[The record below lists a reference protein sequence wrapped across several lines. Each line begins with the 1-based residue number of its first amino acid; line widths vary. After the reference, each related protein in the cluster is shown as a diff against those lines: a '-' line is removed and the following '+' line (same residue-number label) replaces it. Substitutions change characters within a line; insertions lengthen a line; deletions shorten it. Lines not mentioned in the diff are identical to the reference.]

1 MANSIA
7 LAEKFLPILDE
18 IYKRESLTAR
28 LDAKTKPVEFGG
40 VNEIKIFKTS
50 VVGLGDY
57 SRATGYPAGDVTAS
71 WETIALT
78 QERGRA
84 FAIDRMDDEE
94 TLGMAFGKL
103 AGEFIRTQVVPEV
116 DAYRFSK
123 WASTA
128 NVSTTNAAALANA
141 AATLAAIDVASGTL
155 DDDEVPQEGRLLFI
169 AQPQYRQLTAA
180 VTRSLENQSTY
191 DRRLRQLDEMTIIPV
206 PQGRFYTAI
215 TTNAGA
221 LSNQGGYTKGAAATN
236 LNFILMHPTAVE
248 QATKLANLKI
258 FSPEENQLTDSWLFQ
273 YRLYHDAWVYDNKVD
288 GVYIHKS
295 NA

>member
-155 DDDEVPQEGRLLFI
+155 DDAEVPQEGRLLFI

-236 LNFILMHPTAVE
+236 LNFILMHPTAVA

-273 YRLYHDAWVYDNKVD
+273 YRLYHDAWVYDNKVS

>member
-1 MANSIA
+1 MANTIA

-57 SRATGYPAGDVTAS
+57 SRATGYPAGDVTAT

-128 NVSTTNAAALANA
+128 NVSTTAAAALANA
-141 AATLAAIDVASGTL
+141 AATLAAIDVASGVL

>member
-50 VVGLGDY
+50 VVGLGNY
-57 SRATGYPAGDVTAS
+57 SRSTGYPAGDVTAS

-128 NVSTTNAAALANA
+128 NVSTTAAAALANA
-141 AATLAAIDVASGTL
+141 AATLAAIDVASGQL

-169 AQPQYRQLTAA
+169 SQPQYRQLIAA

-206 PQGRFYTAI
+206 PQGRFYTSI
-215 TTNAGA
+215 TLNAGA
-221 LSNQGGYTKGAAATN
+221 LSNQGGYSKAGGATN

>member
-123 WASTA
+123 WAGTA
-128 NVSTTNAAALANA
+128 NVSTTAAAALANA

>member
-40 VNEIKIFKTS
+40 VNEIKIFKTN

-123 WASTA
+123 WAGTA
-128 NVSTTNAAALANA
+128 NVSTTAAAALANA

-221 LSNQGGYTKGAAATN
+221 LSNQGGYTKGEAATN

>member
-50 VVGLGDY
+50 VVGLGNY
-57 SRATGYPAGDVTAS
+57 SRSTGYPAGDVTAS

-123 WASTA
+123 WAGTA
-128 NVSTTNAAALANA
+128 DVSTTAAAALANA

>member
-1 MANSIA
+1 MANTIA

-50 VVGLGDY
+50 VVGLGNY
-57 SRATGYPAGDVTAS
+57 SRSTGYPAGDVTAT

-128 NVSTTNAAALANA
+128 NVSTTAAAALANA
-141 AATLAAIDVASGTL
+141 AATLAAIDVAAGTL

-236 LNFILMHPTAVE
+236 LNFILMHPTAVG

-273 YRLYHDAWVYDNKVD
+273 YRLYHDAWVYDNKVS

-295 NA
+295 NV

>member
-1 MANSIA
+1 MANTIA

-50 VVGLGDY
+50 VVGLGNY
-57 SRATGYPAGDVTAS
+57 SRSTGYPAGDVTAT

-128 NVSTTNAAALANA
+128 NVSTTAAAALANA
-141 AATLAAIDVASGTL
+141 AATLAAIDVAAGTL

-273 YRLYHDAWVYDNKVD
+273 YRLYHDAWVYDNKVS

-295 NA
+295 NV

>member
-40 VNEIKIFKTS
+40 VNEIKIFKTN

-123 WASTA
+123 WAGTA
-128 NVSTTNAAALANA
+128 NVSTTAAAALANA

-221 LSNQGGYTKGAAATN
+221 LSNQGGYVKGAAATN

>member
-1 MANSIA
+1 MANTIA
-7 LAEKFLPILDE
+7 LADKFLPILDE

-123 WASTA
+123 WAGTA
-128 NVSTTNAAALANA
+128 NVSTTAAAALANA

>member
-71 WETIALT
+71 WETIQLT

-128 NVSTTNAAALANA
+128 NVSTTAAAALANA
-141 AATLAAIDVASGTL
+141 AATLAAIDVASGVL

-169 AQPQYRQLTAA
+169 AQPQYRQLAAA

>member
-1 MANSIA
+1 MANTIA
-7 LAEKFLPILDE
+7 LAEKFMPILDE

-57 SRATGYPAGDVTAS
+57 SRATGYPAGDVTAT

-128 NVSTTNAAALANA
+128 NVSTTAAAALANA

-221 LSNQGGYTKGAAATN
+221 LSNQGGYSKAAGATN

-273 YRLYHDAWVYDNKVD
+273 YRLYHDAWVYDNKVS

>member
-50 VVGLGDY
+50 VVGLGNY
-57 SRATGYPAGDVTAS
+57 SRSTGYPAGDVTAS

-78 QERGRA
+78 QERGRS

-116 DAYRFSK
+116 DAYRFSR
-123 WASTA
+123 WASWA
-128 NVSTTNAAALANA
+128 NVSTTAAAALANA
-141 AATLAAIDVASGTL
+141 AATLAAIDVASGVL

-169 AQPQYRQLTAA
+169 SQPQYRQLTAA

-206 PQGRFYTAI
+206 PQGRFYTSI
-215 TTNAGA
+215 TLNAGA
-221 LSNQGGYTKGAAATN
+221 LSNQGGYSKAGGAAN

-258 FSPEENQLTDSWLFQ
+258 FSPEENQLTDSWMFQ

>member
-1 MANSIA
+1 MANTIA

-71 WETIALT
+71 WETVALT

-141 AATLAAIDVASGTL
+141 AATLAAIDVASGKL

-273 YRLYHDAWVYDNKVD
+273 YRLYHDAWVYDNKVS

>member
-1 MANSIA
+1 MANTIT

-57 SRATGYPAGDVTAS
+57 SRATGYPAGDVTAT

-128 NVSTTNAAALANA
+128 NVSTTAAAALANA

-221 LSNQGGYTKGAAATN
+221 LSNQGGYSKAAGATN

-273 YRLYHDAWVYDNKVD
+273 YRLYHDAWVYDNKVS

>member
-50 VVGLGDY
+50 VVGLGTY
-57 SRATGYPAGDVTAS
+57 SRSTGYPAGDVTAT
-71 WETIALT
+71 WETIQLT

-141 AATLAAIDVASGTL
+141 AATLAAIDVASGVL
-155 DDDEVPQEGRLLFI
+155 DDDEVPMEGRLLFI
-169 AQPQYRQLTAA
+169 SQPQYRQLTAA

-273 YRLYHDAWVYDNKVD
+273 YRLYHDAWVYDNKVS

>member
-71 WETIALT
+71 WETIQLT

-273 YRLYHDAWVYDNKVD
+273 YRLYHDAWVYDNKVS

>member
-1 MANSIA
+1 MANTIA

-18 IYKRESLTAR
+18 IYKSESLTAR

-273 YRLYHDAWVYDNKVD
+273 YRLYHDAWVYDNKVS

>member
-1 MANSIA
+1 MANTIT

-128 NVSTTNAAALANA
+128 NVSTTAAAALANA
-141 AATLAAIDVASGTL
+141 AATLAAIDVASGKL

-221 LSNQGGYTKGAAATN
+221 LSNQGGYSKAAGATN

-273 YRLYHDAWVYDNKVD
+273 YRLYHDAWVYDNKVS

>member
-40 VNEIKIFKTS
+40 VNEIQIFKTS
-50 VVGLGDY
+50 VVGLGNY
-57 SRATGYPAGDVTAS
+57 SRSTGYPAGDVTAT
-71 WETIALT
+71 WETIQLT

-116 DAYRFSK
+116 DAYRFSR
-123 WASTA
+123 WASWA
-128 NVSTTNAAALANA
+128 NVSTTAAAALANA
-141 AATLAAIDVASGTL
+141 AATLAAIDVASGVL
-155 DDDEVPQEGRLLFI
+155 DDDEVPMEGRLLFI

-206 PQGRFYTAI
+206 PQGRFYTSIAL
-215 TTNAGA
+215 NAGA
-221 LSNQGGYTKGAAATN
+221 LSNQGGYSKAGAATN

>member
-1 MANSIA
+1 MANTIA

-50 VVGLGDY
+50 VVGLGNY
-57 SRATGYPAGDVTAS
+57 SRSTGYPAGDVTAT

-155 DDDEVPQEGRLLFI
+155 DDAEVPQEGRLLFI

-206 PQGRFYTAI
+206 PQGRFYTSI
-215 TTNAGA
+215 TLNAGA

-236 LNFILMHPTAVE
+236 LNFILMHPTAVA

-273 YRLYHDAWVYDNKVD
+273 YRLYHDAWVYDNKVS

>member
-128 NVSTTNAAALANA
+128 NVSTANAAALANA
-141 AATLAAIDVASGTL
+141 AATLAAIDVASGKL

-180 VTRSLENQSTY
+180 VNRSLENQSTY

-273 YRLYHDAWVYDNKVD
+273 YRLYHDAWVYDNKVS

>member
-1 MANSIA
+1 MANTIA
-7 LAEKFLPILDE
+7 LADKFLPILDE

-50 VVGLGDY
+50 VVGLGNY
-57 SRATGYPAGDVTAS
+57 SRSTGYPAGDVTAS

-141 AATLAAIDVASGTL
+141 AATIAAIDVASGTL

>member
-141 AATLAAIDVASGTL
+141 AATLAAIDVASGKL

-180 VTRSLENQSTY
+180 VNRSLENQSTY

-273 YRLYHDAWVYDNKVD
+273 YRLYHDAWVYDNKVS

>member
-57 SRATGYPAGDVTAS
+57 SRSTGYPAGDVTAS

-128 NVSTTNAAALANA
+128 NVSTTAAAALANA

-273 YRLYHDAWVYDNKVD
+273 YRLYHDAWVYDNKVS

>member
-155 DDDEVPQEGRLLFI
+155 DDAEVPQEGRLLFI

-273 YRLYHDAWVYDNKVD
+273 YRLYHDAWVYDNKVS

>member
-57 SRATGYPAGDVTAS
+57 SRATGYPAGDVTAT

-128 NVSTTNAAALANA
+128 NVSTTAAAALANA

-273 YRLYHDAWVYDNKVD
+273 YRLYHDAWVYDNKVS

>member
-40 VNEIKIFKTS
+40 VNEIKIFKTN

-123 WASTA
+123 WAGTA
-128 NVSTTNAAALANA
+128 NVSTTAAAALANA
-141 AATLAAIDVASGTL
+141 AATLAAIDVAFWHT
-155 DDDEVPQEGRLLFI
+155 GR
-169 AQPQYRQLTAA
+169 
-180 VTRSLENQSTY
+180 
-191 DRRLRQLDEMTIIPV
+191 
-206 PQGRFYTAI
+206 
-215 TTNAGA
+215 
-221 LSNQGGYTKGAAATN
+221 
-236 LNFILMHPTAVE
+236 
-248 QATKLANLKI
+248 
-258 FSPEENQLTDSWLFQ
+258 
-273 YRLYHDAWVYDNKVD
+273 
-288 GVYIHKS
+288 
-295 NA
+295 

>member
-40 VNEIKIFKTS
+40 ANEIKIFKTS

-155 DDDEVPQEGRLLFI
+155 DDAEVPQEGRLLFI

-221 LSNQGGYTKGAAATN
+221 LSNQGGYSKAAGATN

-273 YRLYHDAWVYDNKVD
+273 YRLYHDAWVYDNKVS

>member
-71 WETIALT
+71 WETIQLT

-180 VTRSLENQSTY
+180 VNRSLENQSTY

-273 YRLYHDAWVYDNKVD
+273 YRLYHDAWVYDNKVS